1 MFYHKGKEEIHMCPC
16 CKKVYDPHCPICSL
30 AKSLESLGMSAEK
43 VSAIVAEAAQSKSAA
58 SQA

>member
-1 MFYHKGKEEIHMCPC
+1 MCPC

-43 VSAIVAEAAQSKSAA
+43 VSAIVAEAAQTKTVAR
-58 SQA
+58 QA